1 MMPMHNSGAPDAPAN
16 NLLRAL
22 QPADFA
28 LLSPYLRPMSV
39 WAGQVLYEP
48 GDNVFQVYFPVDK
61 TLLAFRVVLDD
72 GRAIETAL
80 VGREGAMAGIVS
92 QGRLPSF
99 SRAEVLHEGPL
110 LRIDVERLEG
120 AKLKSLAIRHLFA
133 RYADCLMA
141 QVFQSVACNAA
152 HSIEQRAA
160 KWLISAME
168 RTSDA
173 RVPLTQEQLA
183 GMLGVGRSYVS
194 RVIQSLKT
202 RRLIETH
209 RGSLTI
215 ADPEGLGGLACGCQT
230 SVRRHFDEV
239 LKGVYPDELTPTR
252 ATNQG
257 PGF

>member
-1 MMPMHNSGAPDAPAN
+1 MTMLNSGAAEAPAN

-22 QPADFA
+22 RPDDFA
-28 LLSPYLRPMSV
+28 LIRPYLRQTSV
-39 WAGQVLYEP
+39 PAGQILYEP
-48 GDNVFQVYFPVDK
+48 GDNVGHVYFPVDR

-72 GRAIETAL
+72 GRAVETAL
-80 VGREGAMAGIVS
+80 VGREGAMSGIVS
-92 QGRLPSF
+92 QGRLPSY
-99 SRAEVLHEGPL
+99 SRAEVLHPGPL
-110 LRIDVERLEG
+110 LRMEVEQLEG
-120 AKLKSLAIRHLFA
+120 AKMKSLSIRHLFA

-160 KWLISAME
+160 RWLISAME

-194 RVIQSLKT
+194 RVIQSLKS
-202 RRLIETH
+202 RKLIETH
-209 RGSLTI
+209 RGGLTV
-215 ADPEGLGGLACGCQT
+215 ADPEGLRRLACGCHE

-239 LKGVYPDELTPTR
+239 LKGVYPDDPVSGS
-252 ATNQG
+252 AVA
-257 PGF
+257 